1 MSGFD
6 LDRRWQRLRSDLGAL
21 VRAVIPN
28 RRPRL
33 SGVFLRSLFGLLRWP
48 LVAAGLVFAWS
59 LAISVFTV
67 RIEPGEVGVRLA
79 PLGAGIESVD
89 HAPGRHL
96 TAPGLWNWIRV
107 EMATR
112 FAWFRSGEG
121 GALDIRTA
129 DDNPATVDLVVVYRV
144 QPGRAH
150 DLVREGRHGQIATR
164 LRSTARD
171 VLRSELAQLTSEQ
184 WFDTD
189 QRRARVEAARTALR
203 EACAQDLVEVRDL
216 RIHDISFTT
225 EYETKLGQ
233 KQLAYQEKRR
243 EEARA
248 ESELVVAAL
257 AEQKAAVDRE
267 VALIQARAAKA
278 RSERLA
284 AHEGE
289 LAQIQSRT
297 ATRSS
302 AIRGAADAE
311 LARSKAAGEEQL
323 AAVGAEGERARLA
336 ALAGPGGEVWLA
348 VRAARALQLEEV
360 VLDPQLV
367 SEELR
372 AWTTRFLA
380 PR

>member
-1 MSGFD
+1 MNRLD
-6 LDRRWQRLRSDLGAL
+6 LNRRWNQLRSDLGAL
-21 VRAVIPN
+21 LRVVFPSW
-28 RRPRL
+28 RPRL
-33 SGVFLRSLFGLLRWP
+33 PGTLFSTLLGLLRWP
-48 LVAAGLVFAWS
+48 LIAVGLVLAWS
-59 LAISVFTV
+59 LAIGAFTV

-79 PLGAGIESVD
+79 PLGAGIEPRD
-89 HAPGRHL
+89 HSPGRHL

-107 EMATR
+107 DTATR
-112 FAWFRSGEG
+112 FAWFRSITGN
-121 GALDIRTA
+121 ALDIRTA

-150 DLVREGRHGQIATR
+150 ELVREGRHGQIATR
-164 LRSTARD
+164 LQSTAKD
-171 VLRSELAQLTSEQ
+171 ILRSELAQLTSEQ

-189 QRRARVEAARTALR
+189 QRRARVEAARAALR
-203 EACAQDLVEVRDL
+203 EACVTDLFEVRDL

-225 EYETKLGQ
+225 EFETKLGQ

-248 ESELVVAAL
+248 ESKLAEAAL
-257 AEQKAAVDRE
+257 AEQKAAVARE
-267 VALIQARAAKA
+267 AALIRARAAKA

-284 AHEGE
+284 AHEGT

-297 ATRSS
+297 TTQSS

-311 LARSKAAGEEQL
+311 LARSKAAGEEQI
-323 AAVGAEGERARLA
+323 AAVRAEGERERLA
-336 ALAGPGGEVWLA
+336 ALAEPGGEAWLA
-348 VRAARALQLEEV
+348 VRAARALQLKEV

-372 AWTTRFLA
+372 EWTAQFLA
-380 PR
+380 LR

>member
-1 MSGFD
+1 MSRFE
-6 LDRRWQRLRSDLGAL
+6 LERRWNRFRSDLGAL
-21 VRAVIPN
+21 LRLLIPN
-28 RRPRL
+28 GRPRL
-33 SGVFLRSLFGLLRWP
+33 SGAPLRALLGFLRWP
-48 LVAAGLVFAWS
+48 LVAAGLVLAWS
-59 LAISVFTV
+59 FALSAFTV

-79 PLGAGIESVD
+79 PFGAGIEPRD
-89 HAPGRHL
+89 HAPGRHP
-96 TAPGLWNWIRV
+96 TAPGLWSWIRV

-112 FAWFRSGEG
+112 FAWFRSDQGS
-121 GALDIRTA
+121 ALDIRTA

-164 LRSTARD
+164 LRSTAKD

-189 QRRARVEAARTALR
+189 QRRARVEAAQEALSK
-203 EACAQDLVEVRDL
+203 ACANDLVEVRDL
-216 RIHDISFTT
+216 RIHDLSFTT
-225 EYETKLGQ
+225 DYETKLGQ

-248 ESELVVAAL
+248 ESELAVAAL

-267 VALIQARAAKA
+267 VALIRARAAKA

-284 AHEGE
+284 AHEGA

-297 ATRSS
+297 TTQSS
-302 AIRGAADAE
+302 AIRGTADAE
-311 LARSKAAGEEQL
+311 LARLVAAGEEQL
-323 AAVGAEGERARLA
+323 AAVRAEGERARLA
-336 ALAGPGGEVWLA
+336 ALAGPGGEAWLA
-348 VRAARALQLEEV
+348 MRAARALQLEEV
-360 VLDPQLV
+360 VLDPQLLT
-367 SEELR
+367 EELR
-372 AWTTRFLA
+372 SWTSQFLA

>member
-1 MSGFD
+1 MNRLD
-6 LDRRWQRLRSDLGAL
+6 LSRHWNQLRSDLGAL
-21 VRAVIPN
+21 LRVVVPG
-28 RRPRL
+28 RRL
-33 SGVFLRSLFGLLRWP
+33 KVSGTLFSTLFGLLRWP
-48 LVAAGLVFAWS
+48 LIAAGLVLAWS
-59 LAISVFTV
+59 LALSAFTV

-79 PLGAGIESVD
+79 PLGAGIEPQD
-89 HAPGRHL
+89 HAPGRHP
-96 TAPGLWNWIRV
+96 TAPGLWSWIRV

-112 FAWFRSGEG
+112 FAWFRSSQGN
-121 GALDIRTA
+121 ALDIRTA

-150 DLVREGRHGQIATR
+150 DLVREGRHGQITTR
-164 LRSTARD
+164 LRSTAKD
-171 VLRSELAQLTSEQ
+171 ILRSELAQLTSEQ

-189 QRRARVEAARTALR
+189 QRRARVVAAHAALR
-203 EACAQDLVEVRDL
+203 EACANDLVEVRDL

-225 EYETKLGQ
+225 DFETKLGQ
-233 KQLAYQEKRR
+233 KQLAYQQKRR

-248 ESELVVAAL
+248 ESVLAAAAL

-267 VALIQARAAKA
+267 VALIQARAAKT
-278 RSERLA
+278 RSEQLA
-284 AHEGE
+284 VHEGA

-297 ATRSS
+297 ATQSS

-311 LARSKAAGEEQL
+311 LARSRAIGEERIATVQ
-323 AAVGAEGERARLA
+323 AESERARLA
-336 ALAGPGGEVWLA
+336 ALAEPGGEVWLA
-348 VRAARALQLEEV
+348 VRAARALQLEQV

-372 AWTTRFLA
+372 TWTTRFLA